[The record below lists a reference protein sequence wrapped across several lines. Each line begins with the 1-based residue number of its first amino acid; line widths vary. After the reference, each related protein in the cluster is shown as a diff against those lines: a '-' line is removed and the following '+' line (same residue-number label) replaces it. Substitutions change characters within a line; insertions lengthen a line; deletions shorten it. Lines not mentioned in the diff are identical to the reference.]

1 MPKWFMPAA
10 WLCGALFAL
19 SPLVI
24 ANADYE
30 STMGLVQKIFYYH
43 MPSAWMFLVSGI
55 VCGVASV
62 RFLITN
68 DPRHD
73 RTAWAAAE
81 MAVIFGVVTLV
92 TGPLWARKAWGTFW
106 IWDARTTSSLVQWM
120 VAWAYLILRRYGGP
134 GSEKLAAG
142 LALFGTA
149 NVAFIYVSVN
159 YWRTIHPMTS
169 VVPKLPFTMGFP
181 LWYCVISFALLFYL
195 LLKMR
200 VRLEEQRATLDSL
213 YLQLDEQH

>member
-1 MPKWFMPAA
+1 MRAA
-10 WLCGALFAL
+10 VLCAVMFAL
-19 SPLVI
+19 SPAVI
-24 ANADYE
+24 ASADYE

-62 RFLITN
+62 RFLITG
-68 DPRHD
+68 DSRHD

-81 MAVIFGVVTLV
+81 MAVIFGLVTIV

-159 YWRTIHPMTS
+159 YWRTIHPPTS

-181 LWYCVISFALLFYL
+181 LWYCVAAFTLLFIV
-195 LLKMR
+195 LLKLR

-213 YLQLDEQH
+213 YLSMDEQG

>member
-1 MPKWFMPAA
+1 
-10 WLCGALFAL
+10 
-19 SPLVI
+19 
-24 ANADYE
+24 
-30 STMGLVQKIFYYH
+30 
-43 MPSAWMFLVSGI
+43 
-55 VCGVASV
+55 
-62 RFLITN
+62 
-68 DPRHD
+68 
-73 RTAWAAAE
+73 
-81 MAVIFGVVTLV
+81 V

-120 VAWAYLILRRYGGP
+120 VAWAYLILRKYGGP

-159 YWRTIHPMTS
+159 YWRTIHPPTS

-181 LWYCVISFALLFYL
+181 LWYCVAAFTLLFIV
-195 LLKMR
+195 LLKLR

-213 YLQLDEQH
+213 YLSMDEQG